1 MTQPVGF
8 GDLPTWRTKR
18 PAFSF
23 ISPSQVWLPMLLS
36 RFRFELVDVENM
48 EVDST
53 GLHLKPKDGL
63 KLRVFRIWHDSLS
76 IMCCWAWLQVFVIP
90 TAKKQN
96 TEIGC
101 GFDSLLYS
109 SGMLDTSFN
118 YVFKLF
124 SCEICIACTLLEP
137 CKVFAWLFC
146 RWMVA
151 ALMEFSQIFRRSS
164 AIPPASHHGGW
175 RKLGTENGRLVATAS
190 DGGDVGWYASNFKT
204 QWTKA
209 WNFQDYIGYISIS

>member
-1 MTQPVGF
+1 MTQPLGF

-23 ISPSQVWLPMLLS
+23 ISAPQVWLPMLLS

-90 TAKKQN
+90 TAKNKTQRLAVDL
-96 TEIGC
+96 TAS
-101 GFDSLLYS
+101 DYSLVVQFWHARHFVQL
-109 SGMLDTSFN
+109 
-118 YVFKLF
+118 
-124 SCEICIACTLLEP
+124 CIETVQLRDMHRMHPFGAKR
-137 CKVFAWLFC
+137 KVLKPWLFC
-146 RWMVA
+146 RWTVA
-151 ALMEFSQIFRRSS
+151 ALIWNFHRFSEDLLLFLQ
-164 AIPPASHHGGW
+164 PATTAAEGSWAQKMGGW
-175 RKLGTENGRLVATAS
+175 LPLLRMWCGMICFKL
-190 DGGDVGWYASNFKT
+190 
-204 QWTKA
+204 
-209 WNFQDYIGYISIS
+209 

>member
-1 MTQPVGF
+1 MTQALGF

-18 PAFSF
+18 PAFWF

-90 TAKKQN
+90 TAKNK

-101 GFDSLLYS
+101 GFDSFRLFACCTVLACSALRSTMYS
-109 SGMLDTSFN
+109 NCSAARSA
-118 YVFKLF
+118 
-124 SCEICIACTLLEP
+124 S
-137 CKVFAWLFC
+137 
-146 RWMVA
+146 VA
-151 ALMEFSQIFRRSS
+151 ALIWNFHRFSEDLLLFLQPATTAAEGSWAQKMGGWLPLLRMEVMWDDMLQTLRRSGHS
-164 AIPPASHHGGW
+164 GPRP
-175 RKLGTENGRLVATAS
+175 GT
-190 DGGDVGWYASNFKT
+190 FKT
-204 QWTKA
+204 T
-209 WNFQDYIGYISIS
+209 